1 MLVAVANAAVSAA
14 TAAAADIAFVNLH
27 DIMGWLHLP
36 INTA

>member
-1 MLVAVANAAVSAA
+1 MLVAVAN
-14 TAAAADIAFVNLH
+14 AAADIAFVNLH